1 MVSKN
6 LMLLQTKFKTE
17 SYLIYWQSS
26 TRCISIYIYFFIGDE
41 LFEKVL
47 MDQETLNIDMVWDVI
62 DWYKQST
69 LRTRCV

>member
-1 MVSKN
+1 
-6 LMLLQTKFKTE
+6 
-17 SYLIYWQSS
+17 
-26 TRCISIYIYFFIGDE
+26 

-69 LRTRCV
+69 LRTRCVWTQFINWL